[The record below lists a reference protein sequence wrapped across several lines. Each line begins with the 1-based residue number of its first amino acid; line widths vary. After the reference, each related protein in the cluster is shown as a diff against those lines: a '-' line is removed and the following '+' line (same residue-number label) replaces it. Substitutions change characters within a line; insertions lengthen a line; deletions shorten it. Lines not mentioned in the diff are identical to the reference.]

1 MTPASA
7 GLDPLSLVVN
17 TEYGGA
23 MHYARRYDEAIQ
35 ILRKTLDMDRSFS
48 FASWYFAQA
57 LERIGRCD
65 EAIAE
70 LERVGAAGGIYIL
83 MELASA
89 HAVAGR
95 PKEARRILAE
105 QLTKR
110 EFIDPGLVAMVHADL
125 QDRDE
130 AFRWLEKSYQER
142 SPEVVFLKVEPKFDP
157 LRSDPRFTSLLRRVK
172 LV

>member
-110 EFIDPGLVAMVHADL
+110 EARRRSCFS
-125 QDRDE
+125 
-130 AFRWLEKSYQER
+130 KSSQSSTR
-142 SPEVVFLKVEPKFDP
+142 FDP
-157 LRSDPRFTSLLRRVK
+157 IQDSPASCAG
-172 LV
+172 